1 MLLVWGRIGSGGL
14 RGLQTRWGA
23 LSVFGGFDS
32 HPLPPCI
39 FLYLLQRF
47 HTITP
52 QPCIPTRI
60 SKGNSILTVFK
71 LGKKIVAR
79 WRSKF
84 KINNMGNKKQY
95 DPDVY
100 KRLELVTRQ
109 FQNQASVQKKLRK
122 AESRQQFLDYLIQ
135 HKIKIVRLM
144 LYSVLS
150 LLVIAVIVVSILR

>member
-1 MLLVWGRIGSGGL
+1 
-14 RGLQTRWGA
+14 
-23 LSVFGGFDS
+23 
-32 HPLPPCI
+32 
-39 FLYLLQRF
+39 
-47 HTITP
+47 
-52 QPCIPTRI
+52 
-60 SKGNSILTVFK
+60 VFK

-122 AESRQQFLDYLIQ
+122 AERRQQFLDYLIQ
-135 HKIKIVRLM
+135 NKIKIVRLM